1 MKLSK
6 LMLSASIAAIA
17 LVSCNKQ
24 DTTPESKRLRS
35 VDISIENIVIT
46 KAAAGD
52 KINAGDAV
60 VVNDF
65 QIFLTDNSG
74 NEYTGKVK
82 DGSAAAQSYWDAAD
96 LAEGPISAEFHYVDP
111 NCTKVVA
118 VANMGKQ
125 LTFAEYKALADTDLN
140 IDDQQDAKNLVLYDA
155 KDLVATGNQHPDENV
170 DGITYVSDVFKA
182 DLVMTP
188 RVSRFEVDGFTVKF
202 NDEPKY
208 DEINITQIA
217 FQNYYPK
224 TTVFEG
230 AEDGTPVI
238 HMDNF
243 ANQADVYTW
252 LDTPVEGEVPWYRDY
267 FDVTITPAAPTADIK
282 DADGNKAPL
291 AYHIFSCDLVP
302 VMVIKLTADGQ
313 PAYLYSKGFYK
324 DAETPVT
331 TFEEGKIYRMSA
343 KGEVEND
350 GSIPIDEDDIDPMD
364 RCLEITVDVVDWAV
378 ELVYP
383 EF

>member
-35 VDISIENIVIT
+35 VDISIDNIVIT

-65 QIFLTDNSG
+65 QIFLTDASG

-82 DGSAAAQSYWDAAD
+82 DGSAAAQSYWTAAD
-96 LAEGPISAEFHYVDP
+96 LSEAISAEFHYVDP

-118 VANMGKQ
+118 VANMGKE
-125 LTFAEYKALADTDLN
+125 LTFAEYKALTTIN
-140 IDDQQDAKNLVLYDA
+140 IDEQQNSQNLVLYDA
-155 KDLVATGNQHPDENV
+155 KDLVATGNQHSDPNV
-170 DGITYVSDVFKA
+170 DGTTYVADIYKA

-208 DEINITQIA
+208 QEINITQIA
-217 FQNYYPK
+217 FQNYYPT

-230 AEDGTPVI
+230 AEDGEPVI
-238 HMDNF
+238 YMQNL
-243 ANQADVYTW
+243 ANQAEVYNW

-282 DADGNKAPL
+282 DADGNNAPL

-378 ELVYP
+378 ELIYP

>member
-82 DGSAAAQSYWDAAD
+82 DGSAAAQSYWTAAD
-96 LAEGPISAEFHYVDP
+96 LSEAISAEFHYVDP

-118 VANMGKQ
+118 VANMGKE
-125 LTFAEYKALADTDLN
+125 LTFAEYKALADLN

-155 KDLVATGNQHPDENV
+155 KDLVATGNQHSDPNV
-170 DGITYVSDVFKA
+170 DGTTYVADIYKA

-208 DEINITQIA
+208 QEINITQIA
-217 FQNYYPK
+217 FQNYYPA
-224 TTVFEG
+224 TTVKEG
-230 AEDGTPVI
+230 TESGTPVI
-238 HMDNF
+238 YMQNL
-243 ANQADVYTW
+243 ANQAEVYTW

-282 DADGNKAPL
+282 DADGNNAPL

>member
-46 KAAAGD
+46 KAAAGE

-65 QIFLTDNSG
+65 QIFLTDASN

-96 LAEGPISAEFHYVDP
+96 LSEGAIAAQFHYVDP

-125 LTFAEYKALADTDLN
+125 LTFAEYRALANLN
-140 IDDQQDAKNLVLYDA
+140 IDEQQDAKNLVLYDA
-155 KDLVATGNQHPDENV
+155 KDLVSTGNQHSDSNV
-170 DGITYVSDVFKA
+170 DGTTYVADIYKA

-208 DEINITQIA
+208 KEINISQIA
-217 FQNYYPK
+217 FQNYYPE

-230 AEDGTPVI
+230 TEAGTPVI
-238 HMDNF
+238 YMQNL
-243 ANQADVYTW
+243 ANQAEVYNW
-252 LDTPVEGEVPWYRDY
+252 LDGDKEAAWYWDT
-267 FDVTITPAAPTADIK
+267 FDVTITPEAPTADIK
-282 DADGNKAPL
+282 DAEGDTAPL
-291 AYHIFSCDLVP
+291 AYHIFSSDLVP

-343 KGEVEND
+343 KGVVEKD
-350 GSIPIDEDDIDPMD
+350 GSIPIDEEDIDPMD

>member
-6 LMLSASIAAIA
+6 LMLSASVAAIA

-46 KAAAGD
+46 KAAAGT
-52 KINAGDAV
+52 KIEAGQAV

-65 QIFLTDNSG
+65 QIFLTDASN

-82 DGSAAAQSYWDAAD
+82 DGSAAAQSYWSAAD
-96 LAEGPISAEFHYVDP
+96 LAEGAINAEFHYVDP

-118 VANMGKQ
+118 IANMGKQ
-125 LTFAEYKALADTDLN
+125 LTFAEYQAVTTIN
-140 IDDQQDAKNLVLYDA
+140 IDDQQNSQNLVLYDA
-155 KDLVATGNQHPDENV
+155 KDLVATGNQHSDPNV
-170 DGITYVSDVFKA
+170 DGTTYVADIYKA

-202 NDEPKY
+202 NEEPKY
-208 DEINITQIA
+208 QNINITQIA
-217 FQNYYPK
+217 FQNYYPA
-224 TTVFEG
+224 TTVKEG
-230 AEDGTPVI
+230 TESGTPVI
-238 HMDNF
+238 YMQNL
-243 ANQADVYTW
+243 ANQAEVYTW

-282 DADGNKAPL
+282 DADGNNAPL
-291 AYHIFSCDLVP
+291 AYHIFSSDLVP

-343 KGEVEND
+343 KGEVEKD

>member
-6 LMLSASIAAIA
+6 LMLSASVAAIA

-46 KAAAGD
+46 KAAAGE

-65 QIFLTDNSG
+65 QIFLTDASN

-82 DGSAAAQSYWDAAD
+82 DGSAAAQSYWSAAD

-118 VANMGKQ
+118 VANIGKQ

-140 IDDQQDAKNLVLYDA
+140 IDDQQNSQNLVLYDA
-155 KDLVATGNQHPDENV
+155 KDLVATGNQHSDPNV
-170 DGITYVSDVFKA
+170 DGTTYVADIYKA

-202 NDEPKY
+202 NEEPKY
-208 DEINITQIA
+208 QNINITQIA
-217 FQNYYPK
+217 FQNYYPA
-224 TTVFEG
+224 TTVKEG
-230 AEDGTPVI
+230 TESGTPVI
-238 HMDNF
+238 YMQNL
-243 ANQADVYTW
+243 ANQAEVYTW

-282 DADGNKAPL
+282 DADGNNAPL
-291 AYHIFSCDLVP
+291 AYHIFSSDLVP

-343 KGEVEND
+343 KGIVEKD

>member
-1 MKLSK
+1 
-6 LMLSASIAAIA
+6 MLSASVAAIA

-24 DTTPESKRLRS
+24 DTTPDSKRLRT

-82 DGSAAAQSYWDAAD
+82 DGSAAAQSYWTSED
-96 LAEGPISAEFHYVDP
+96 LSAGPIAAEFHYVDP

-118 VANMGKQ
+118 IANMGKQ
-125 LTFAEYKALADTDLN
+125 LTFAEYQAVTTIN
-140 IDDQQDAKNLVLYDA
+140 IDEQQNSQNLVLYDA

-208 DEINITQIA
+208 QEINITQIA
-217 FQNYYPK
+217 FQNYYPT
-224 TTVFEG
+224 TTVKEG
-230 AEDGTPVI
+230 TESGTPVI
-238 HMDNF
+238 YMQNL
-243 ANQADVYTW
+243 ANQAEVYTW

-282 DADGNKAPL
+282 DADGNNAPL

-313 PAYLYSKGFYK
+313 PAFLYSKGFYK

-343 KGEVEND
+343 KGVVEKD

>member
-82 DGSAAAQSYWDAAD
+82 DGSAAAQSYWTAAD
-96 LAEGPISAEFHYVDP
+96 LSEAISAEFHYVDP

-118 VANMGKQ
+118 VANMGKE
-125 LTFAEYKALADTDLN
+125 LTFAEYKALADLN

-155 KDLVATGNQHPDENV
+155 KDLVATGNQHSDPNV
-170 DGITYVSDVFKA
+170 DGTTYVADIYKA

-208 DEINITQIA
+208 QEINITQIA
-217 FQNYYPK
+217 FQNYYPA
-224 TTVFEG
+224 TTVKEG
-230 AEDGTPVI
+230 TESGTPVI
-238 HMDNF
+238 YMQNL
-243 ANQADVYTW
+243 ANQAEVYTW

>member
-6 LMLSASIAAIA
+6 LMLSASVAAIA

-24 DTTPESKRLRS
+24 DTTPESKRLRT

-46 KAAAGD
+46 KAAAGT
-52 KINAGDAV
+52 KIEAGQAV

-118 VANMGKQ
+118 IANMGKQ
-125 LTFAEYKALADTDLN
+125 LTFAEYQAVTTIN
-140 IDDQQDAKNLVLYDA
+140 IDEQQNSQNLVLYDA

-217 FQNYYPK
+217 FQNYYPA
-224 TTVFEG
+224 TTVKEG
-230 AEDGTPVI
+230 TESGTPVI
-238 HMDNF
+238 YMDNF
-243 ANQADVYTW
+243 ANQAAVYTW

-282 DADGNKAPL
+282 DADGKKAPL

>member
-6 LMLSASIAAIA
+6 LMLSASVAAIA

-24 DTTPESKRLRS
+24 DTTPDSNRLRS
-35 VDISIENIVIT
+35 VDISIENVVIT
-46 KAAAGD
+46 KAAAGT
-52 KINAGDAV
+52 KIEAGQAV

-65 QIFLTDNSG
+65 QIFLTDASG
-74 NEYTGKVK
+74 NEYEGKVL
-82 DGSAAAQSYWDAAD
+82 DGSAPAQSYWSAAD
-96 LAEGPISAEFHYVDP
+96 LAEGPISAQFHYVDP

-118 VANMGKQ
+118 IANMGKQ
-125 LTFAEYKALADTDLN
+125 LTFAEYQAVTTIN
-140 IDDQQDAKNLVLYDA
+140 IDDQQNSQNLVLYDA
-155 KDLVATGNQHPDENV
+155 KDLVATGGQHNDPNV
-170 DGITYVSDVFKA
+170 DGTTYVADVYKA

-202 NDEPKY
+202 NEEPKY
-208 DEINITQIA
+208 QNINITQIA
-217 FQNYYPK
+217 FQNYYPS
-224 TTVFEG
+224 TTVKEG
-230 AEDGTPVI
+230 TESGTPVI
-238 HMDNF
+238 YMQNL
-243 ANQADVYTW
+243 ANQAEVYTW

-282 DADGNKAPL
+282 DADGNNAPL
-291 AYHIFSCDLVP
+291 AYHIFSSDLVP

-343 KGEVEND
+343 KGLVEKD